1 MSTES
6 LAKSIKGII
15 FDVDGILTD
24 GRIIYND
31 AGVETK
37 QFHVRDGAS
46 IKLLARKGIVLAI
59 ITGRQSSMVTRR
71 AKELSITHIVQGA
84 SSKTAA
90 LQSLIENGFPAQDLC
105 AIGDDIQDLQLF
117 NHPSISLRATVA
129 DAHPVVIDKAD
140 FVTQRTGGT
149 GVVLEL
155 AELILK
161 AQGKWDFD

>member
-15 FDVDGILTD
+15 FDVDGVLTD

-31 AGVETK
+31 AGIETK

-46 IKLLARKGIVLAI
+46 IKRLASKGIVLAI

-71 AKELSITHIVQGA
+71 AEELGITHIVQGA
-84 SSKTAA
+84 DSKTAA
-90 LQSLIENGFPAQDLC
+90 LQSLIENGFPAQGLC

>member
-46 IKLLARKGIVLAI
+46 IKLLASKGIVIAI
-59 ITGRQSSMVTRR
+59 ITGRQSSIVTRR

-84 SSKTAA
+84 GSKTAA

-140 FVTQRTGGT
+140 FVTQKTGGT